1 MINEKET
8 LKNWHQTNPSL
19 TIDDLLGLLDG
30 IVTVPNLTTYPYNP
44 TTITYKDSNVP
55 YSVPTTTP
63 YKDTNIPPYTVTCSK

>member
-30 IVTVPNLTTYPYNP
+30 IVTTPNLTVPSQPYNP
-44 TTITYKDSNVP
+44 ITVTYKDN
-55 YSVPTTTP
+55 TP
-63 YKDTNIPPYTVTCSK
+63 VPPYTVTCSK

>member
-30 IVTVPNLTTYPYNP
+30 IVTTPNLTVPSPYNP
-44 TTITYKDSNVP
+44 ITVTYKD
-55 YSVPTTTP
+55 
-63 YKDTNIPPYTVTCSK
+63 NIPVPPYTTTCSKN

>member
-30 IVTVPNLTTYPYNP
+30 IVTTPNLTVPPYNP
-44 TTITYKDSNVP
+44 ITVTYKDN
-55 YSVPTTTP
+55 TP
-63 YKDTNIPPYTVTCSK
+63 VPPYTVTCSK

>member
-30 IVTVPNLTTYPYNP
+30 IVTTPNLTTSPYNP
-44 TTITYKDSNVP
+44 ITVTYKD
-55 YSVPTTTP
+55 
-63 YKDTNIPPYTVTCSK
+63 NIPVPPYTVTCSK